1 MIAWVL
7 VIYLGTNA
15 ATSVSGIE
23 SEQECQ
29 ALASKIVPRPS
40 SAADPKCFSYR
51 AAYRF

>member
-7 VIYLGTNA
+7 IIYLGTNA

-23 SEQECQ
+23 SEQECL
-29 ALASKIVPRPS
+29 ALAAKIGGNN
-40 SAADPKCFSYR
+40 AAPKCFSYR